1 MINDLEALAAKV
13 ETVVDDL
20 KAARD
25 RNKELMKENKRLDE
39 RIASLDKEKGKSQKE
54 GDRTAELLAQ
64 NKEYK
69 RKFGLMKTK
78 VASMLANVEGLQ

>member
-1 MINDLEALAAKV
+1 MVNDLELLAAKV

-20 KAARD
+20 KAAQNS
-25 RNKELMKENKRLDE
+25 NKELKKENKRLIG
-39 RIASLDKEKGKSQKE
+39 RIASLEKGIAKSQKE

-69 RKFGLMKTK
+69 KKCRLVKSK
-78 VASMLANVEGLQ
+78 VTSMLAKVEGLQ